1 MTSLPDSQLPEG
13 MNRRRAAKLTAWLAI
28 AHSLLTIAAYFFF
41 IQAPRPRASDT
52 EFLEF
57 VESGARNL
65 VVIAGL
71 YLMPFAAISFL
82 WFIVLLRAWIRRVAD
97 RIDDVLSSVQLVS
110 GILYL
115 ALFLLAA
122 AAITVLAVSNASEPD
137 VAATNRQ
144 FSELGWALFV
154 IFSMRM
160 AAIFVFTTSTLG
172 RRHRFLPRWF
182 TFLGYAVG
190 AFLLLSANI
199 TPALILVFPG
209 WILVL
214 GVILLLEARAMP
226 TTRELPTMSAD
237 GA

>member
-1 MTSLPDSQLPEG
+1 

-28 AHSLLTIAAYFFF
+28 AHSLLTVAAYYFF
-41 IQAPRPRASDT
+41 IRAPRPRASDA
-52 EFLEF
+52 EYLEF
-57 VESGARNL
+57 IDSDARTL
-65 VVIAGL
+65 VSIAGL

-115 ALFLLAA
+115 GLYLLAS
-122 AAITVLAVSNASEPD
+122 AAITVLAVRLVSESEELPSI
-137 VAATNRQ
+137 NRQ
-144 FSELGWALFV
+144 FSELGWALLV
-154 IFSMRM
+154 VFSMRM

-190 AFLLLSANI
+190 LFLLLSANI

-226 TTRELPTMSAD
+226 VTEDQPTMSAD